1 MATII
6 ELALTIIKKAE
17 HDIGDLQGAECDL
30 LLDNMDISSVEA
42 IDILRTLG
50 YKCGFC
56 KQSKQPGEE
65 CKGEHYISASTEG
78 Y

>member
-1 MATII
+1 MNNI
-6 ELALTIIKKAE
+6 EQALTIIKKAE

-42 IDILRTLG
+42 MEILTILG
-50 YKCGFC
+50 YKCSFC
-56 KQSKQPGEE
+56 RKSKQPGEE